1 MRRWAAGMSVIAV
14 WSLVLADGR
23 RLVGGGRAS
32 LQYASRWGVDGVGL
46 CRGEV
51 ADRVPGGWVMSS
63 SSACLWM
70 QDVWLRCDS
79 AIGVANCAGVFAAG
93 VPMTVHNP
101 AHRTIEWND
110 VAAWTVS

>member
-1 MRRWAAGMSVIAV
+1 
-14 WSLVLADGR
+14 
-23 RLVGGGRAS
+23 
-32 LQYASRWGVDGVGL
+32 
-46 CRGEV
+46 
-51 ADRVPGGWVMSS
+51 
-63 SSACLWM
+63 M